1 MINMSDTEKTYLG
14 VIFAYRPGFPEKA
27 VADVRKI
34 RSEVLKKLDIYL
46 VSPGIW
52 GTKRRILR

>member
-1 MINMSDTEKTYLG
+1 MSDTEKTYLG